1 MRKKVWIN
9 QGDIVLV
16 SLRDFQDQKGDII
29 LKYYAEEARKLKMY
43 GELPDNARINEGAGD
58 FGEDDDTKQSVV
70 FGTSSTAT
78 ALEADLE
85 GDGKQKTSDILAEL
99 LGDSGSVRDPPAA
112 AMCVVCARVPQVCL
126 LYLFFLTLPTSTPL
140 PWPRRTRGP
149 TLTTMTWT
157 PCKAAQARLAHGH
170 NSTHSGAFCPTR
182 VTARAVMSA
191 AV

>member
-1 MRKKVWIN
+1 MPKNKGKGGRAHRKGKNKRDDEARELVFKDDEQEYGQVTRILGNCRVMVWCYDGKERLCHIRGKMRKKVWIN

-99 LGDSGSVRDPPAA
+99 LGDSGSDAGSDFDDDDLDA
-112 AMCVVCARVPQVCL
+112 L
-126 LYLFFLTLPTSTPL
+126 
-140 PWPRRTRGP
+140 
-149 TLTTMTWT
+149 
-157 PCKAAQARLAHGH
+157 
-170 NSTHSGAFCPTR
+170 
-182 VTARAVMSA
+182 
-191 AV
+191 